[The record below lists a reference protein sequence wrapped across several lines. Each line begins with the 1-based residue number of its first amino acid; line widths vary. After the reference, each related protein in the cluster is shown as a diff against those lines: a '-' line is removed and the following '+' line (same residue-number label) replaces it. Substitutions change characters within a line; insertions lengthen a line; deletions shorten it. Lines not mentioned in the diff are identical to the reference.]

1 MKRLRMAIPEIPTG
15 SHIGCLWAGE
25 TGLFVQQDFSAEGL
39 PLREVA
45 IEVDA

>member
-1 MKRLRMAIPEIPTG
+1 MAITEIPTD
-15 SHIGCLWAGE
+15 SRCGCLWVGE

-39 PLREVA
+39 TLREVA